1 MADSVAELKAKN
13 SSTVI
18 LVTSNGMGTAEEPL
32 QHRLLGIYL
41 KMLKENEFLPGAI
54 CFYGDGVKMVVE
66 GSPVLDLLRELERK
80 GVRLIIC
87 ITCLKYF
94 DLESKVAVGI
104 VGGMNDILLA
114 QWMADKVI
122 TL

>member
-1 MADSVAELKAKN
+1 MAESAAELRKRSA
-13 SSTVI
+13 STVV
-18 LVTSNGMGTAEEPL
+18 LVTSNGMGVAEEPL
-32 QHRLLGIYL
+32 QQELLSIYL
-41 KMLKENEFLPGAI
+41 KMLQQNEFVPGAI
-54 CFYGDGVKMVVE
+54 CFYGDGVKMVVK
-66 GSPVLDLLRELERK
+66 GSPVLELLRDLEAK

-94 DLESKVAVGI
+94 DLEDKVAVGI
-104 VGGMNDILLA
+104 VGGMHDIMLA

>member
-1 MADSVAELKAKN
+1 MADSVAELRAKN
-13 SSTVI
+13 GSTVI
-18 LVTSNGMGTAEEPL
+18 LVASNGMGTAEEAL
-32 QHRLLGIYL
+32 QHKLLGIYL
-41 KMLKENEFLPGAI
+41 KMLKENEFIPGAI

-66 GSPVLDLLRELERK
+66 GSPVLDLLRELEQK

-87 ITCLKYF
+87 ITCLQYF
-94 DLESKVAVGI
+94 ALEEKVAVGI
-104 VGGMNDILLA
+104 VGGMHDILLA

>member
-1 MADSVAELKAKN
+1 MAKSAAELRQRSA
-13 SSTVI
+13 STVV
-18 LVTSNGMGTAEEPL
+18 LVTSNGMGVAEEPL
-32 QHRLLGIYL
+32 QQELLSIYL
-41 KMLKENEFLPGAI
+41 KMLRENEFVPGAI
-54 CFYGDGVKMVVE
+54 CFYGDGVKMVVQ
-66 GSPVLDLLRELERK
+66 GSPVLELLRDLEAK

-94 DLESKVAVGI
+94 DLEDRVAVGI
-104 VGGMNDILLA
+104 VGGMHDIMLA

>member
-1 MADSVAELKAKN
+1 MADSIAELRGKSA
-13 SSTVI
+13 STVI
-18 LVTSNGMGTAEEPL
+18 LVTSNGMGVAEEQL
-32 QHRLLGIYL
+32 QQKLLSIYL
-41 KMLKENEFLPGAI
+41 KMLLENKFFPGAI
-54 CFYGDGVKMVVE
+54 CFYGDGVKAVVD
-66 GSPVLDLLRELERK
+66 GSPVLELLRELEAD

-87 ITCLKYF
+87 ITCLKYLG
-94 DLESKVAVGI
+94 LEDKVAVGI

>member
-1 MADSVAELKAKN
+1 MAESVAELRAKN
-13 SSTVI
+13 NSTVI
-18 LVTSNGMGTAEEPL
+18 LVTSNGMGTAEEAL
-32 QHRLLGIYL
+32 QHKLLSIYL
-41 KMLKENEFLPGAI
+41 KMLKENEFIPGAI

-87 ITCLKYF
+87 TTCLQYF
-94 DLESKVAVGI
+94 ALEGKVAVGI
-104 VGGMNDILLA
+104 IGGMHDILLA

>member
-1 MADSVAELKAKN
+1 MSVADIKEKS

-18 LVTSNGMGTAEEPL
+18 LITRNGMGECEEAL
-32 QHRLLGIYL
+32 QQKLMDIYFA
-41 KMLKENEFLPGAI
+41 MLYQNELIPGAI
-54 CFYGDGVKMVVE
+54 CFYADGVKMVVE
-66 GSPVLDLLRELERK
+66 GSPVLDVLRELEKK

-94 DLESKVAVGI
+94 GMEDKVRVGI
-104 VGGMNDILLA
+104 VGGMNDIVLA

>member
-1 MADSVAELKAKN
+1 MAGSVSELRAKS
-13 SSTVI
+13 SSTVV
-18 LVTSNGMGTAEEPL
+18 LVTSNGMGKSEEPL
-32 QHRLLGIYL
+32 QHRLLEIYL
-41 KMLKENEFLPGAI
+41 KMLRENDFFPGAI

-66 GSPVLDLLRELERK
+66 GSPVLESLRELEQK

-87 ITCLKYF
+87 TTCLQYF
-94 DLESKVAVGI
+94 GLENKVSVGI
-104 VGGMNDILLA
+104 VGGMHDILLA